1 VTDEQ
6 IANITYESDPV
17 ELEEPTHLEGLSLPE
32 GPVHWHEGPVADRDR
47 LLRYCVV
54 ASLILHVLAFTVVPR
69 MAAFQQSSTA
79 LTHRETR
86 TPVRIVQLPQNSK
99 KDEPPPKNASAMSDR
114 NHTAEKERL
123 PKAIPSPPR
132 PPIGKIEPQKQRIA
146 SVMPP
151 PAPEAFVK
159 EREPQPKKPQ
169 PSKPLTREKTPS
181 KPSATKPPDRKYRK
195 PTKEDLK
202 HMNVDLRPTTQD
214 MQKAFSSQAGGSD
227 FYPDG
232 EVEEAVVDIN
242 TREDRFFSYLL
253 SLKRKIEAVWIY
265 PQTAARAGIGG
276 TLTLEFVIAKEG
288 KLEHVNLLDSSGH
301 AILDESAQSAIK
313 AAAPYNPFPPSL
325 RAKRLRIRANF
336 IYVTSDFF
344 KRVL

>member
-1 VTDEQ
+1 
-6 IANITYESDPV
+6 
-17 ELEEPTHLEGLSLPE
+17 
-32 GPVHWHEGPVADRDR
+32 
-47 LLRYCVV
+47 
-54 ASLILHVLAFTVVPR
+54 
-69 MAAFQQSSTA
+69 
-79 LTHRETR
+79 
-86 TPVRIVQLPQNSK
+86 
-99 KDEPPPKNASAMSDR
+99 
-114 NHTAEKERL
+114 
-123 PKAIPSPPR
+123 
-132 PPIGKIEPQKQRIA
+132 
-146 SVMPP
+146 MPP
-151 PAPEAFVK
+151 PAPEDFVK
-159 EREPQPKKPQ
+159 EREQKQKKSKV
-169 PSKPLTREKTPS
+169 SKPLPHEQTPS
-181 KPSATKPPDRKYRK
+181 KKTATKPLEHKPRW
-195 PTKEDLK
+195 PTKEEFSRMK
-202 HMNVDLRPTTQD
+202 PDLRPTTQD
-214 MQKAFSSQAGGSD
+214 MKQAFSAQPGGGD

-232 EVEEAVVDIN
+232 DVEEAVVDIN

-265 PQTAARAGIGG
+265 PQSAARAGLGG

>member
-1 VTDEQ
+1 VTDDQ
-6 IANITYESDPV
+6 IANITYDMDPV
-17 ELEEPTHLEGLSLPE
+17 NLEEPTPANDFPLPE
-32 GPVHWHEGPVADRDR
+32 GPMLWDPGSASVDKDR
-47 LLRYCVV
+47 LLKYCVI

-69 MAAFQQSSTA
+69 MAQLQPSSS
-79 LTHRETR
+79 LLKPGEKR
-86 TPVRIVQLPQNSK
+86 TPIRMVQLPQSAK
-99 KDEPPPKNASAMSDR
+99 KEEPPPPDASAMSDR
-114 NHTAEKERL
+114 NHTALKERL
-123 PKAIPSPPR
+123 PKAIPTPPR
-132 PPIGKIEPQKQRIA
+132 PPIGKPEPLKQRMA

-159 EREPQPKKPQ
+159 ERQESQKKPEAVK
-169 PSKPLTREKTPS
+169 PATRPDKSSKNDAP
-181 KPSATKPPDRKYRK
+181 KPPARTSPRKK
-195 PTKEDLK
+195 DDFKNHKLD
-202 HMNVDLRPTTQD
+202 MRPTAED
-214 MQKAFSSQAGGSD
+214 MAKGFSAQAGGQD

-232 EVEEAVVDIN
+232 EVEEAIVDIN

-265 PQTAARAGIGG
+265 PQTAARAGLGG